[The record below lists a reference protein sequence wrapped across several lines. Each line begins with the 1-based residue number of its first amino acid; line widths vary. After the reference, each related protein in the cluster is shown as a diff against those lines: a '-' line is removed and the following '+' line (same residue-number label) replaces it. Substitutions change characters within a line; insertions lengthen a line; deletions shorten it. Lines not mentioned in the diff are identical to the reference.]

1 MNRAFHVSK
10 EEMKAILAKTKAR
23 KEKRLA
29 KRKTVF
35 KGRPTSLTLAQ
46 LKKKA
51 WTLKSLRIRL
61 EGKRNHFNCFLCHKN
76 TIQDAGHLV
85 PKSRGLAI
93 YFDDRNLIAICKP
106 CNFGDMMNRSQYR
119 EKYVAIFGRQR
130 IEMLE
135 HLSNETKQLSRSN
148 YLDIIAQ
155 ETLKLET
162 LK

>member
-1 MNRAFHVSK
+1 MIPSFHISK
-10 EEMKAILAKTKAR
+10 EEMKAILAKMKAK

-29 KRKTVF
+29 KRLVF
-35 KGRPTSLTLAQ
+35 SGRPTLLTLSE
-46 LKKKA
+46 LKEKA
-51 WTLKSLRIRL
+51 WKLKSLRIRL

-135 HLSNETKQLSRSN
+135 HLSNETKQLSRSD
-148 YLDIIAQ
+148 YLEIIAQ
-155 ETLKLET
+155 ETLKLEV